1 VPGVEHLP
9 PQAREEPVQGW
20 LAGFPLCTLM
30 VGGRAPF
37 QYDNS
42 PQSLAAGTAE
52 QLAVAV
58 CAVASIVLLFTIGG
72 REHARANCVAS
83 TEATQASQEKELV
96 DSDSESEVAPL
107 TLYTEWQQKQQQKMR
122 EASQR
127 RRLWRRTITIRT
139 SEILEAMM
147 FEEEERERQR
157 QAGVSQ
163 PVEAHGIA
171 RRRKCRQLGEVQLAC
186 TLSGLNPS
194 QSRQVIV
201 NIEHE
206 QSGHK
211 LLRVSCASNSRTS
224 FLALRVQLLRFRQCG
239 RKDGQCKIAFNA
251 RDEDVEWW
259 VLHFKRNRDMA
270 RFQQGLEP
278 ESSCTV
284 SV

>member
-1 VPGVEHLP
+1 MDCADMACAACWIAIVTELLSRLHV
-9 PQAREEPVQGW
+9 W
-20 LAGFPLCTLM
+20 MCTQHM
-30 VGGRAPF
+30 
-37 QYDNS
+37 
-42 PQSLAAGTAE
+42 
-52 QLAVAV
+52 
-58 CAVASIVLLFTIGG
+58 
-72 REHARANCVAS
+72 
-83 TEATQASQEKELV
+83 
-96 DSDSESEVAPL
+96 
-107 TLYTEWQQKQQQKMR
+107 
-122 EASQR
+122 
-127 RRLWRRTITIRT
+127 
-139 SEILEAMM
+139 
-147 FEEEERERQR
+147 QR
-157 QAGVSQ
+157 QADEPDRLRLTTSSLTRVGMNQ